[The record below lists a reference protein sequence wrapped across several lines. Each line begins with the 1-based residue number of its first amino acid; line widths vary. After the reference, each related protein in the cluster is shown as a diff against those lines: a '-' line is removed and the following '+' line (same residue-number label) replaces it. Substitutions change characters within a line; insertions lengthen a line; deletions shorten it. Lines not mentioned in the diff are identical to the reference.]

1 MFRKMLLLGVVA
13 LGCSLV
19 TPESAEAWG
28 RRGVYVGRGPVRVAT
43 GYRGFYGPRVV
54 APVRHGFYGPVYG
67 PRFYRPRGVSVVVGG
82 GGWYG
87 W

>member
-19 TPESAEAWG
+19 APESAEAWG
-28 RRGVYVGRGPVRVAT
+28 RRGVYVGAGPVRVAT
-43 GYRGFYGPRVV
+43 GYRGFRPRVV
-54 APVRHGFYGPVYG
+54 APVRRGFYG
-67 PRFYRPRGVSVVVGG
+67 PRFYQPRGVTVVVGR